1 MLTFT
6 LDGPILRVHTLEQ
19 AGLAQ
24 DDAPQC
30 PERKNSEEYAMVTS
44 VKRLAR
50 LTDDEVRERLEG
62 LNGWEMDEGT
72 IKRLFKTPSFPASM
86 ILANTVAQLAE
97 AAQHHPD
104 MKISYRKVSVKL
116 ITHSS
121 GGLTEK
127 DFALARQLDAVLDW
141 QPGPPLGPGEE

>member
-1 MLTFT
+1 
-6 LDGPILRVHTLEQ
+6 
-19 AGLAQ
+19 
-24 DDAPQC
+24 
-30 PERKNSEEYAMVTS
+30 MVTS
-44 VKRLAR
+44 AKRLAR

-141 QPGPPLGPGEE
+141 QPGPPIGSGEE